1 MKQIADLH
9 THTLFSDGKLSPEE
23 LLAKAVDSGLSAIS
37 VTDHDTIDGCLYI
50 QKIIDDYPIRFV
62 NGIELSSHEKG
73 REIHILGYG
82 FDINNSRLTW
92 HLKDYRKARFDRALK
107 ICQKLNSLGME
118 FDFEHIII
126 QAGKAPIGRPHIAE
140 VLLKLGFVKNY
151 SAAFFAY
158 LSEDAPAYE
167 PKKNF
172 PVKDAIKLIN
182 DAGGVAVVAHP
193 SYYNNQNL
201 LLKIIEHGV
210 DGIEVIHP
218 SHSKEMQ
225 KYFRGIASQYS
236 LLETGGSDF
245 HGMRDYDDNNFAKY
259 VVPSDV
265 VDSINLRTR
274 SNIV

>member
-9 THTLFSDGKLSPEE
+9 THTIYSDGRLTPEE

-37 VTDHDTIDGCLYI
+37 VTDHDTVDGCLHI
-50 QKIIDDYPIRFV
+50 QKIIGNYPIRFV

-82 FDINNSRLTW
+82 FDINNIRLNQ
-92 HLKDYRKARFDRALK
+92 HLKDYRKARFDRAVR
-107 ICQKLNSLGME
+107 IHRKLHSLGKE
-118 FDFEHIII
+118 FDFEHILI
-126 QAGKAPIGRPHIAE
+126 QAQKAPIGRPHIAE
-140 VLLKLGFVKNY
+140 VLVNLGFVKNY

-172 PVKDAIKLIN
+172 PAKDAIKLIN
-182 DAGGVAVVAHP
+182 NAGGVAVIAHP

-201 LLKIIEHGV
+201 LLKIIEHGL
-210 DGIEVIHP
+210 DGIEVVHP

-245 HGMRDYDDNNFAKY
+245 HGMRDYDDDNFSKF
-259 VVPSDV
+259 VVPSGI

-274 SNIV
+274 SNIA

>member
-9 THTLFSDGKLSPEE
+9 THTNYSDGRLSPEQ
-23 LLAKAVDSGLSAIS
+23 LLEKAVDCGLAAIS
-37 VTDHDTIDGCLYI
+37 VTDHDTVDGCLHI
-50 QKIIDDYPIRFV
+50 QKIIGNYPIRFV

-82 FDINNSRLTW
+82 FDLNDARLIK
-92 HLKDYRKARFDRALK
+92 HLKEYRKARLDRAMRMH
-107 ICQKLNSLGME
+107 QKLHSLGKE
-118 FDFEHIII
+118 FDFEHIMI
-126 QAGKAPIGRPHIAE
+126 QAQKAPIGRPHIAE

-167 PKKNF
+167 PKKYF

-182 DAGGVAVVAHP
+182 DAGGVAVIAHP

-201 LLKIIEHGV
+201 LLKIIEHGL
-210 DGIEVIHP
+210 DGIEVVHP

-245 HGMRDYDDNNFAKY
+245 HGIKDYDDDNFSKY
-259 VVPSDV
+259 VVPSAI